1 MNLQIMKEQH
11 GTQDLRDS
19 EVRSLTQ
26 RVIEMRRSGTRGEEL
41 AHQTDQGCG
50 LRGDHEGADGV
61 DEEGLVRDIAVHGL
75 AVDVVVPHRQEAQ
88 K

>member
-1 MNLQIMKEQH
+1 LNVPI
-11 GTQDLRDS
+11 
-19 EVRSLTQ
+19 
-26 RVIEMRRSGTRGEEL
+26 
-41 AHQTDQGCG
+41 AYWCG
-50 LRGDHEGADGV
+50 LCGDHEGADGI